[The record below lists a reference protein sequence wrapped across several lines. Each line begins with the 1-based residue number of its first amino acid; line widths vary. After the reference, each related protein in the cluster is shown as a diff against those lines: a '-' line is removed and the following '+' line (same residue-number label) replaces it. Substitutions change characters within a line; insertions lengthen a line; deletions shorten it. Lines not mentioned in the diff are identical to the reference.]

1 MSGGDGSGGGSGD
14 DLAKVASRLGDGREK
29 IRLIKVTNHKYLR
42 IIGSKPFK
50 RGESWGKLVLAV
62 RRGDC
67 RLGDWIAIAVGSNG
81 ERDSYIY
88 LMRKGDRE
96 ARDYA
101 CRSLRLIKA
110 ARRML
115 AKPTPLFE
123 EVLKSIDDAFSDYFN
138 KALDGSELAAWRL
151 KGVVD
156 ELRGTYGGLIDVAI
170 VAWYMTNG
178 AVYRE
183 CVPRLFGVE
192 CREVRAGV
200 DMPLIFIIDDALVMH
215 ARLPTYMEPTRCLLD
230 ICRIRDVS
238 QVRGK

>member
-1 MSGGDGSGGGSGD
+1 MSGEDGSGGSGD
-14 DLAKVASRLGDGREK
+14 GLSQVASRLGSGREK

-42 IIGSKPFK
+42 IISSKPF
-50 RGESWGKLVLAV
+50 RNGESWGRLVLAV
-62 RRGDC
+62 RRGEC

-88 LMRKGDRE
+88 LMRKGDGE

-101 CRSLRLIKA
+101 CKSLRLIKA

-115 AKPTPLFE
+115 AKPTRLFE
-123 EVLKSIDDAFSDYFN
+123 ELLGQVNEAFEEYFN
-138 KALDGSELAAWRL
+138 SVLDGSNLALERL
-151 KGVVD
+151 RGVVD
-156 ELRGTYGGLIDVAI
+156 ELRGDYGGLVDVAI

-183 CVPRLFGVE
+183 CVPRLFGPE
-192 CREVRAGV
+192 CHEVRAGV

-215 ARLPTYMEPTRCLLD
+215 ARLPTYMEPTQCLLD
-230 ICRIRDVS
+230 ICRIHDVR
-238 QVRGK
+238 QVRRK

>member
-1 MSGGDGSGGGSGD
+1 MSGSGGVGGSGD
-14 DLAKVASRLGDGREK
+14 GLSKVASRLEGDRGK
-29 IRLIKVTNHKYLR
+29 IRLIKVTNHKYNR
-42 IIGSKPFK
+42 IINVPFK

-238 QVRGK
+238 QVRP

>member
-1 MSGGDGSGGGSGD
+1 VDDGGGGGGSGG
-14 DLAKVASRLGDGREK
+14 DLAQVASRLGGGREK

-42 IIGSKPFK
+42 IISSKPF
-50 RGESWGKLVLAV
+50 RNGESWGRLVLAV

-88 LMRKGDRE
+88 LMRKGDRV
-96 ARDYA
+96 AREYA
-101 CRSLRLIKA
+101 CKSLRLIKA

-115 AKPTPLFE
+115 AKPTKLFGE
-123 EVLKSIDDAFSDYFN
+123 LFNQVDNAFSEYFN
-138 KALDGSELAAWRL
+138 SAIDGSELATWRL
-151 KGVVD
+151 RGVVD
-156 ELRGTYGGLIDVAI
+156 ELRGDYGGLVDVAI

-183 CVPRLFGVE
+183 CVPRLFGPE
-192 CREVRAGV
+192 CHEVRAGI

-215 ARLPTYMEPTRCLLD
+215 ARLPTYMEPTQCLLD
-230 ICRIRDVS
+230 ICRIHDVR
-238 QVRGK
+238 QVRRK

>member
-1 MSGGDGSGGGSGD
+1 VDDGGDGGGSGG
-14 DLAKVASRLGDGREK
+14 DLAQVASRLGGGREK

-42 IIGSKPFK
+42 IIGSKPF
-50 RGESWGKLVLAV
+50 RNGESWGRLVLAV

-88 LMRKGDRE
+88 LMRKGDRV
-96 ARDYA
+96 AREYA
-101 CRSLRLIKA
+101 CKSLRLIKA

-115 AKPTPLFE
+115 AKPTLGFE
-123 EVLKSIDDAFSDYFN
+123 ELLRYIDNAFSEYFN
-138 KALDGSELAAWRL
+138 SVLDGSEPATWRL
-151 KGVVD
+151 RGVVD
-156 ELRGTYGGLIDVAI
+156 ELRGQYGGLVDVAI

-183 CVPRLFGVE
+183 CVPRLFGPE
-192 CREVRAGV
+192 CHEVRAGV

-215 ARLPTYMEPTRCLLD
+215 ARLPIYMEPTQCLLD
-230 ICRIRDVS
+230 ICRIHDVR